1 MPNGRKQRLLMKW
14 GVHKAW
20 CARLSKNINSEVK
33 LRRNMCKFCN
43 NKPKAIISS
52 IKQKTD
58 VIEMVTVGIEGGNT
72 LKIIGTLQSPY
83 FVGVIPLETET
94 KISYCP
100 MCGKKLRED

>member
-1 MPNGRKQRLLMKW
+1 
-14 GVHKAW
+14 
-20 CARLSKNINSEVK
+20 
-33 LRRNMCKFCN
+33 MCKFCN

-52 IKQKTD
+52 IKQKPD

-83 FVGVIPLETET
+83 FVGAIPLETET

-100 MCGKKLRED
+100 MCGRKLRSEENE